1 MPKTGTHNGRQ
12 EPGQGL
18 SAPAQRTPT
27 GIPAPPSPASR
38 IPSPVRER
46 RPGVAAFAVLVIAG
60 CALGSAYLYKQAGE
74 KVSAVEITTR
84 VAPGQHIPQDAISE
98 VLISKDSG
106 LKYVPWEQRSL
117 LTSKYFTVSDVP
129 AGTLLVGSMLT
140 DTTGVAGD
148 QAIVG
153 LSLKPGQYPQDL
165 KEGDRVRVMWV
176 GRDAKAPAAGGT
188 PAAAAPAG
196 TAGAVELAP
205 SATVHQ
211 VFLPTNGAVS
221 STYSLSIV
229 VPAAK
234 AGDVTQASSS
244 GDVALVLLP
253 ASPK

>member
-1 MPKTGTHNGRQ
+1 MPKTGTNNGRQ
-12 EPGQGL
+12 ESGPGPI
-18 SAPAQRTPT
+18 APAQRTAA
-27 GIPAPPSPASR
+27 GAAAPASPASR
-38 IPSPVRER
+38 IPAPARER

-60 CALGSAYLYKQAGE
+60 CALGSAYLYQQAGQ

-84 VAPGQHIPQDAISE
+84 VAPGQHIPPDAITE

-106 LKYVPWEQRSL
+106 LKYVPWEQRAL
-117 LTSKYFTVSDVP
+117 LTSKYFTASDVP

-140 DTTGVAGD
+140 DSTGVAGD

-176 GRDAKAPAAGGT
+176 GRDAKAPASGST
-188 PAAAAPAG
+188 PASGAPAG

-205 SATVHQ
+205 SGTVRQIFH
-211 VFLPTNGAVS
+211 PANGSVS

-234 AGDVTQASSS
+234 AGDITQASSS

-253 ASPK
+253 ASGQ